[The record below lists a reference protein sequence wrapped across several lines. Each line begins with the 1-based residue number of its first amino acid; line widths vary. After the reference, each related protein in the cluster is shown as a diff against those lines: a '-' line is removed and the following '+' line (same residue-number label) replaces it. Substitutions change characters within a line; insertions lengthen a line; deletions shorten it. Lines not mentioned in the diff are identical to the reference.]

1 MENYANIYIVGDIH
15 GDYRPLVHA
24 IDERPENALYVQ
36 VGDFGIGFPQ
46 TRTLDKVLVIYL
58 LFRRMRESLQN
69 FILTHQQLYQHIIHL
84 ASLAL
89 HR

>member
-46 TRTLDKVLVIYL
+46 TRHWAR
-58 LFRRMRESLQN
+58 FW
-69 FILTHQQLYQHIIHL
+69 
-84 ASLAL
+84 
-89 HR
+89 